1 MPARPTTDSS
11 QASGWYAVL
20 PSPAPAEQLVGE
32 QTADYVVAG
41 AGVTGLAAARRLG
54 ELAPEA
60 RIILLES
67 HRVGYGTSGRNSGF
81 IIDAACYTPTYDAD
95 YNSRMLRL
103 LRAGYGQIKSLI
115 QHHDIDCDWSEAG
128 HFCALANPRRVALL
142 QDICRSMDAIGDDY
156 EWFEGSAL
164 EALIGTPFYHAAIRL
179 PRTLLLNPASLCR
192 GLGETLPPNV
202 EVYEDSPVL
211 KISAGET
218 VRIECAEGTITAKS
232 LLLATNAF
240 TPALGYLKRQLMPLQ
255 LYASL
260 SKPLSEAQTAAMSG
274 VPDWGIT
281 PKAAM
286 GSTIRR
292 VGDRMAIR
300 NIARHTSD
308 FRLDQSLKARLQRT
322 HRELLAKR
330 FPMLAELEMDYSWGG
345 VIAMTDNYSAVFGR
359 LEPGVFASM
368 GYNGVGMARGTASG
382 AALAEFVLGGE
393 GELIDDI
400 MALAGPSRFPPRP
413 FLDIGVAVTVAWKNL
428 WVGID
433 R

>member
-1 MPARPTTDSS
+1 M
-11 QASGWYAVL
+11 
-20 PSPAPAEQLVGE
+20 
-32 QTADYVVAG
+32 
-41 AGVTGLAAARRLG
+41 
-54 ELAPEA
+54 
-60 RIILLES
+60 
-67 HRVGYGTSGRNSGF
+67 
-81 IIDAACYTPTYDAD
+81 
-95 YNSRMLRL
+95 
-103 LRAGYGQIKSLI
+103 
-115 QHHDIDCDWSEAG
+115 
-128 HFCALANPRRVALL
+128 
-142 QDICRSMDAIGDDY
+142 
-156 EWFEGSAL
+156 
-164 EALIGTPFYHAAIRL
+164 
-179 PRTLLLNPASLCR
+179 
-192 GLGETLPPNV
+192 
-202 EVYEDSPVL
+202 
-211 KISAGET
+211 
-218 VRIECAEGTITAKS
+218 RIECAEGTITAKS